1 MGANVVAAASLAN
14 AAMYAFMS
22 VFSDDVVDTV
32 MGLVTVANA
41 LLDERDDEF
50 GASDDRAGTP
60 SSARARTAADARGTT
75 PPQATPFSAESAR
88 SAEAPASATSR
99 RRSSG
104 ADAGA
109 EKHSQ
114 ALRQPGSDALVG
126 AEILREE
133 FGYDDGGVGECRGS
147 AAENQLD
154 ERLGGGGADAPLR
167 LSLGGGGT
175 AGDVHLLLHRV
186 LVQSLETDGG
196 FVQRREKRRLERTRQ
211 RVVLV
216 VVVRL

>member
-1 MGANVVAAASLAN
+1 MREVRRHLG
-14 AAMYAFMS
+14 
-22 VFSDDVVDTV
+22 D
-32 MGLVTVANA
+32 A
-41 LLDERDDEF
+41 LLRGERAKRRERGVRHQSTTIF
-50 GASDDRAGTP
+50 G
-60 SSARARTAADARGTT
+60 RGR
-75 PPQATPFSAESAR
+75 E
-88 SAEAPASATSR
+88 R
-99 RRSSG
+99 R
-104 ADAGA
+104 

-133 FGYDDGGVGECRGS
+133 FGDDDGGVGECRGS

-167 LSLGGGGT
+167 LSLGGGG
-175 AGDVHLLLHRV
+175 AARDVHLLLHRV

-211 RVVLV
+211 RVVLA